1 MYPVST
7 LVAVIG
13 AGPAGLAASHALAR
27 RKIDHVVLEK
37 GEAVGHSWS
46 NVYESL
52 RLHTGK
58 HMSALPGMP
67 FPRPAPL
74 FVRRQALLDYLQAY
88 ARHFSLPVETRCAVT
103 GVQRQTD
110 GWQISTAGGELG
122 GRHLIVAT
130 GIMSEPRLP
139 QFEGQEEYQGRVI
152 HSAEY
157 RRPETYIGKQVL
169 VVGVGNSGAEIA
181 TELARAGAR
190 VAISVRTGANFVPLT
205 LLGVPIQYYS
215 RWMQALP
222 RSVREV
228 IASAGSAAVERLR
241 GGSGLEKPD
250 YGPLEKQPVI
260 GFGLVNAVRDGSI
273 VTRTGIQ
280 RFIKDGALFTDG
292 RSEGFD
298 EVILATG
305 YRAAIGMLDSLV
317 HRDERGFAARDR
329 VISLDQPDLYFVG
342 HNYGA
347 IGALLNIGRDA
358 GLTAKIIASRIP

>member
-1 MYPVST
+1 MPPITT

-13 AGPAGLAASHALAR
+13 AGPAGLAASHALAQK
-27 RKIDHVVLEK
+27 KIDHVVLER

-58 HMSALPGMP
+58 HMSALPGMS
-67 FPRPAPL
+67 FPRSAPL

-88 ARHFSLPVETRCAVT
+88 ARRFRLPVETRCAVT
-103 GVQRQTD
+103 DVQRREN
-110 GWQISTAGGELG
+110 GWQISTSMGGLG
-122 GRHLIVAT
+122 ARHLIVAT

-139 QFEGQEEYQGRVI
+139 QFEGQEEYRGRVI

-157 RRPETYIGKQVL
+157 RRPEPYIGKQVL

-181 TELARAGAR
+181 IELARAGAR
-190 VAISVRTGANFVPLT
+190 VAISIRTGANFVPLT
-205 LLGVPIQYYS
+205 LVGIPIQYYS

-222 RSVREV
+222 RLVREV
-228 IASAGSAAVERLR
+228 IASASTTAVEGLR
-241 GGSGLEKPD
+241 GVPGIQKPG

-260 GFGLVNAVRDGSI
+260 GFGLVNAVREGSI
-273 VTRTGIQ
+273 VTRTGIK
-280 RFIKDGALFTDG
+280 RFTEDGTLFTDG
-292 RSEGFD
+292 SSEGFD
-298 EVILATG
+298 KVILATG
-305 YRAAIGMLDSLV
+305 YRAAIGMLDRLV
-317 HRDERGFAARDR
+317 CRDERGFAARDR
-329 VISLDQPDLYFVG
+329 VVSLDQPDLYFVG

-358 GLTAKIIASRIP
+358 GLAAKIIASRIP